1 MTKTAEPAV
10 QCSAWLPV
18 AMVQRL
24 EERAAELSL
33 TRSSY
38 IRMLLLQALN
48 QRDRE
53 GR

>member
-1 MTKTAEPAV
+1 MPKTAEPGT

-24 EERAAELSL
+24 DERAAELSL

-38 IRMLLLQALN
+38 MRMVLLQALN

-53 GR
+53 GQ